1 MWKNSCLVQNAEAKE
16 LCNCRLVEPLFPTCS
31 CARLSQSVHLPT
43 VALTSHGQLT
53 PKAPSPVTL
62 PPPPPPPPAATQFPA
77 LRMWPAV
84 KLSQSSFLPVFS
96 VVSLSFGAFATQQ
109 YCQKKKKSF
118 QAPKWRALTTLPQ
131 GFELAMAKKEIERAP
146 VPLCWEGRSLLLD
159 SVLAP

>member
-109 YCQKKKKSF
+109 YCQKKKKKFSGTKVKS
-118 QAPKWRALTTLPQ
+118 PYYLTT
-131 GFELAMAKKEIERAP
+131 GIWVSYGKEGD
-146 VPLCWEGRSLLLD
+146 WEGSCA
-159 SVLAP
+159 SVLRRKEFASW